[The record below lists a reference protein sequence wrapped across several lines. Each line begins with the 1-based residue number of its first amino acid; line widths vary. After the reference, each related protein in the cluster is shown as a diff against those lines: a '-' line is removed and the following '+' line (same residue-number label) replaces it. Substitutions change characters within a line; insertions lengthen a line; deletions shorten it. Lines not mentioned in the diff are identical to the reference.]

1 MKKALLVAVG
11 VLSIGG
17 GYLVLTG
24 FHGGGCGRGHGRDPA
39 RMERMITSHVEDT
52 LDDLGATPE
61 QRTRILAIKDRL
73 VARGKAL
80 HQGQSG
86 LRQEIVAQ
94 WDSASPDTARI
105 DAIIDERAD
114 AMKGFAHDVAGA
126 LAEVHGVLTPE
137 QRAKLSKKIHRH
149 VDE

>member
-1 MKKALLVAVG
+1 MKKALLIAVG

-39 RMERMITSHVEDT
+39 RMERMLTSHVEDT
-52 LDDLGATPE
+52 LDDLAATPE

-73 VARGKAL
+73 VASARTL
-80 HQGQSG
+80 HQGHPG
-86 LRQEIVAQ
+86 LRQELVAQ
-94 WDSASPDTARI
+94 WDAENPDTARV

-114 AMKGFAHDVAGA
+114 AMKGFAHEVASA
-126 LAEVHGVLTPE
+126 MAEVHGVLTPE

>member
-1 MKKALLVAVG
+1 
-11 VLSIGG
+11 
-17 GYLVLTG
+17 
-24 FHGGGCGRGHGRDPA
+24 
-39 RMERMITSHVEDT
+39 MERMITSHVEDT

-94 WDSASPDTARI
+94 WDSPTPDTARI

>member
-11 VLSIGG
+11 VLSIGA

-24 FHGGGCGRGHGRDPA
+24 FRGGGCGFHGHADPA
-39 RMERMITSHVEDT
+39 RMERMITNHLEDT
-52 LDDLGATPE
+52 LDDLAATPE

-80 HQGQSG
+80 HLGQPG
-86 LRQEIVAQ
+86 AHQELVAQ
-94 WDSASPDTARI
+94 WDAESPDMAKV
-105 DAIIDERAD
+105 DALIDERAE
-114 AMKGFAHDVAGA
+114 AMKAFAHDVAGA

-137 QRAKLSKKIHRH
+137 QRAKLSKRIHRRAG
-149 VDE
+149 E